1 MPVGYEE
8 ENYSYGFNIDGVE
21 IEQTLSQSFDPFSAL
36 DIDIS
41 TFQNTN
47 QGLLDSNRDG
57 RIPLGCFVFDD
68 DNKLQ
73 NNFPDIFRDEKLYQQ
88 KNDDYKKL
96 IQQFS
101 LQYLEL
107 SDFYVGPE
115 LPREHY
121 LQSKKDVAELYI
133 MFAFYAFAEPYINAY
148 YNKFLK

>member
-1 MPVGYEE
+1 MNLQSLENKLNNIQKKLSNDQSLKNISENIKNNQFSDTITEYEAKQE
-8 ENYSYGFNIDGVE
+8 YYSY
-21 IEQTLSQSFDPFSAL
+21 LP
-36 DIDIS
+36 
-41 TFQNTN
+41 
-47 QGLLDSNRDG
+47 
-57 RIPLGCFVFDD
+57 PH
-68 DNKLQ
+68 
-73 NNFPDIFRDEKLYQQ
+73 EKLYQQ

-115 LPREHY
+115 LPKEHY
-121 LQSKKDVAELYI
+121 LQSKKDVVELYI

>member
-1 MPVGYEE
+1 MNLESLE
-8 ENYSYGFNIDGVE
+8 
-21 IEQTLSQSFDPFSAL
+21 
-36 DIDIS
+36 
-41 TFQNTN
+41 
-47 QGLLDSNRDG
+47 
-57 RIPLGCFVFDD
+57 
-68 DNKLQ
+68 NKLNKIQ
-73 NNFPDIFRDEKLYQQ
+73 KKLSNDQSLKNISENIKNNQFSDTITEYEAKQEYYSHLPPHEKIYQQ
-88 KNDDYKKL
+88 KNDQYKKL

-148 YNKFLK
+148 YNKFIK

>member
-1 MPVGYEE
+1 MNFQYLENKLNNIQKKLSNDQSLKNISENIKNNQFSDTITEYEAKQE
-8 ENYSYGFNIDGVE
+8 YYSY
-21 IEQTLSQSFDPFSAL
+21 LP
-36 DIDIS
+36 
-41 TFQNTN
+41 
-47 QGLLDSNRDG
+47 
-57 RIPLGCFVFDD
+57 PH
-68 DNKLQ
+68 
-73 NNFPDIFRDEKLYQQ
+73 EKLYQQ